1 LYIFISFFLG
11 EVVHLHF
18 VVICWGTLMYS
29 IARLSLADLFLTPTS
44 FLPTAPTVQ
53 LIFSSRVNKSKA
65 ENYRGEILQAFESV
79 LRSAV
84 ILEIRYES
92 NDARAGHA
100 PSVLPYPENDSSK
113 TTVRKS
119 FTKHSPLSSGGE
131 NLIGS
136 LKKDR
141 AVKGTSY
148 SKTRWMQSDPHI
160 LTEGEIIEVGPSH
173 MHRRAQTNDG
183 VLGTNERRKDNVWE
197 EALSSPNQEGMS
209 NRRGGNGNKQRR
221 QNSIVKGKVS
231 LAHVIGRAE
240 ACSQQGGCSRRKALS
255 MAEKL
260 EQENL

>member
-1 LYIFISFFLG
+1 
-11 EVVHLHF
+11 
-18 VVICWGTLMYS
+18 M
-29 IARLSLADLFLTPTS
+29 
-44 FLPTAPTVQ
+44 Q

-65 ENYRGEILQAFESV
+65 ENYRGQILQAFESV
-79 LRSAV
+79 LHSAI

-92 NDARAGHA
+92 NDARASHT
-100 PSVLPYPENDSSK
+100 PSVFPYPENDSSNM
-113 TTVRKS
+113 TLRKS

-131 NLIGS
+131 NLIGR

-148 SKTRWMQSDPHI
+148 SRTRWMQSDPHI

-173 MHRRAQTNDG
+173 MHHHAQMDDDVFDTNG
-183 VLGTNERRKDNVWE
+183 RRKDNNVWE
-197 EALSSPNQEGMS
+197 ETLSSPNQEGMV
-209 NRRGGNGNKQRR
+209 NQRGNGNRQRR

-240 ACSQQGGCSRRKALS
+240 ACSQQGGWSRRKALS
-255 MAEKL
+255 IAEKL